1 MRTVWRGLSIL
12 GLTLATLAI
21 NPATSQAGTQQRAGI
36 NLGLTSF
43 FDGFGR
49 PVEGFTY
56 QAYLHYA
63 RAGAFYDPLGN
74 ESKGFANPEFDIFL
88 FLNQLT
94 YTLPSTLFGGR
105 ARPAINFILPVL
117 GYRTELF
124 NAAGVEV
131 LKSNRTGI
139 GDLTFGPIIQFLP
152 IVVNGRPVFS
162 HRFEFDLIVPTGKY
176 DPERNIN
183 QGSNY
188 VSINPYWAATV
199 LPLPG
204 LELTARINWIYNF
217 TNERPVNPP
226 VDRSGAMAMP
236 PTPPRPLAVESARA
250 GQAVWLNYAASYEVV
265 KTLHVGVNGYYLKQL
280 NRDRFNLVKP
290 PAGPGGST
298 TGSQYGEGKQQ
309 VFGIGPGLFWEAAKT
324 EKLFANVVFPLAVET
339 RWDHSFY
346 QLRWIH
352 SF

>member
-1 MRTVWRGLSIL
+1 MRAVWRGLLLL
-12 GLTLATLAI
+12 GLTLACLGLSPAI
-21 NPATSQAGTQQRAGI
+21 SQAGTQQRAGI

-56 QAYLHYA
+56 QAYFHYA
-63 RAGAFYDPLGN
+63 RARAYYDAAGN
-74 ESKGFANPEFDIFL
+74 ESKTFVDPEFDIFL
-88 FLNQLT
+88 MLNQLT

-131 LKSNRTGI
+131 LKSNRTGL
-139 GDLTFGPIIQFLP
+139 GDLTFGPILQFLP
-152 IVVNGRPVFS
+152 IVANGRPVFS
-162 HRFEFDLIVPTGKY
+162 HRFELDLIVPTGKY

-204 LELTARINWIYNF
+204 LELTTRLNWIYNF

-226 VDRSGAMAMP
+226 LDRTGMA
-236 PTPPRPLAVESARA
+236 PRPLPVESARA
-250 GQAVWLNYAASYEVV
+250 GQAFWLNYAASYEVV
-265 KTLHVGVNGYYLKQL
+265 KTLHVGINGYYLKQL
-280 NRDRFNLVKP
+280 NRDRFNLAKP

-298 TGSQYGEGKQQ
+298 TGAQFGEGKQQ
-309 VFGIGPGLFWEAAKT
+309 VFGVGPGLFWEAAKT
-324 EKLFANVVFPLAVET
+324 EKLFANVVFPTLVKT

-346 QLRWIH
+346 QVRWIH

>member
-1 MRTVWRGLSIL
+1 MRTLWRGLLVL
-12 GLTLATLAI
+12 GLTLAYFGI
-21 NPATSQAGTQQRAGI
+21 DPATSQAGNQGRAGI

-56 QAYLHYA
+56 QAYFHYA
-63 RAGAFYDPLGN
+63 RARATYDAQGN
-74 ESKGFANPEFDIFL
+74 ESKAFVDPEFDIYL
-88 FLNQLT
+88 WLNQLS
-94 YTLPSTLFGGR
+94 YTMPHTLFGGR
-105 ARPAINFILPVL
+105 ARPGINFILPVL
-117 GYRTELF
+117 GYRTDIFTSTGRE
-124 NAAGVEV
+124 

-139 GDLTFGPIIQFLP
+139 GDLTFGPTLQFLP

-162 HRFEFDLIVPTGKY
+162 HRFEVDLIVPTGKY
-176 DPERNIN
+176 DPDRQIN

-204 LELTARINWIYNF
+204 LELTARLNWIYNF

-226 VDRSGAMAMP
+226 VDNTVMP
-236 PTPPRPLAVESARA
+236 ARPLAIESARA
-250 GQAVWLNYAASYEVV
+250 GQTFWLNYAASYEVV

-280 NRDRFNLVKP
+280 TRDRFNQVKP
-290 PAGPGGST
+290 PAGPGGHTS
-298 TGSQYGEGKQQ
+298 GAQFGEGKQQ
-309 VFGIGPGLFWEAAKT
+309 VFGVGPGIFWEAAKT
-324 EKLFANVVFPLAVET
+324 EKVFVNAVFPTLIKT

-346 QLRWIH
+346 QVRWIH